1 MDDLFH
7 VTVRHAGP
15 GVCEVSVA
23 GELDVATAP
32 DLRSALG
39 RAMAGCRRVTIDLAD
54 LQFCDCCGMSAL
66 LAAARTARAEGSEIH
81 LRAVPH
87 ALSRL
92 LRLFHTGSAFTI
104 EPPDGHGPSGQA
116 IGA

>member
-7 VTVRHAGP
+7 VTVRHVGP

-32 DLRSALG
+32 DLRTALG
-39 RAMAGCRRVTIDLAD
+39 QAKAGCRRITIDLAG
-54 LQFCDCCGMSAL
+54 LQFCDCCGMSVL
-66 LAAARTARAEGSEIH
+66 LAAARTAKADGAEIH

-87 ALSRL
+87 ALARL
-92 LRLFHTGSAFTI
+92 MRLFHTSDAFTV
-104 EPPDGHGPSGQA
+104 EPPDRCASGRQA
-116 IGA
+116 STA